1 MDNKLATL
9 PMHVGML
16 YAIYS
21 LYLHVYIHV
30 HSFCAKGFCTLVVSL
45 YHDIRFH
52 VQHTMSHYL
61 VTRSSFWRLTL

>member
-1 MDNKLATL
+1 MDNKLAIL

-30 HSFCAKGFCTLVVSL
+30 HSFFAKGFAL
-45 YHDIRFH
+45 
-52 VQHTMSHYL
+52 
-61 VTRSSFWRLTL
+61 